1 MKIEDTTVGKY
12 NVNEKMKECYP
23 KNKEK
28 KNKYYKK
35 IKERKK
41 VYGRNYYQSLSEEEN
56 KKNTRAWTK
65 SLKEWTRKM
74 QEKQCKIIKTKSF
87 FFG

>member
-35 IKERKK
+35 IKERI
-41 VYGRNYYQSLSEEEN
+41 VNE
-56 KKNTRAWTK
+56 KN
-65 SLKEWTRKM
+65 
-74 QEKQCKIIKTKSF
+74 
-87 FFG
+87 